1 MSSHSSHRLAL
12 ITGFLLCAQ
21 CASAFEEAIEP
32 LLTSTCFACHSDT
45 TLTPLNIK
53 EVSFDLT
60 DAETYRTWKRI
71 YDRLERGQM
80 PPPPMAESE
89 AIRQMIDA
97 ALPPMKEALVAA
109 NQALRGDNRMA
120 LRRLTRLEYA
130 YTLRD
135 LLHIDE
141 EVAIELSSALP
152 AEADTGG
159 FDTVA
164 ARQGISALHVRSY
177 LQTADDALE
186 EAILVGARP
195 PTKTFKI
202 DYAKSPYLNRMS
214 EAKIL
219 GGGVTKMV
227 DDAAVMFFDSG
238 STYLMHSDSEG
249 FRVKVP
255 GRYQITADA
264 YPYQADTPVTL
275 MLFRGTKQGVTASLD
290 DLIGS
295 FDLLDRDGRVVEVTT
310 YLGSGQLIS
319 PSLAEVDRP
328 QGDYVNYFAPDQNV
342 KTYAGEGIAMRSI
355 TIEGPLID
363 QWPPQS
369 TRDLLIGIDFDE
381 NGEVKLT
388 KSAYEHVYDIV
399 DRFATL
405 AFRRPLA
412 AQEVEAFANLARPA
426 LADERPFLDAVKVP
440 LRAILSAPP
449 FLYQGGDTQL
459 DDFGFA
465 SRLSYFLWRSMPDEE
480 LFEAARKGRLG
491 DPRTLS
497 AQIDRMLDDPKHQRF
512 VKDFAGQAFR
522 LYELKSTSPDGQLYP
537 EYDERLG
544 QAMEFETHMFLEELI
559 AQNMG
564 LGNLIDSD
572 FTFLNRRL
580 AEHYDVPE
588 VAGQHMRKVTL
599 PADSVR
605 GGLLTQASVHK
616 ITANGTTTSPVPR
629 GNFVLTNVL
638 GRPSPP
644 PPANVS
650 GLEPDT
656 RGTTTIR
663 EQLTAHR
670 ANPTCAGCHR
680 TIDPPGFALES
691 FDPIGGYRDDY
702 RKAATVNF
710 YPTYDKGLPVDPSGV
725 TPEGWSFGGIEEYK
739 NILLE
744 YELKHIARHITSQRV
759 VFGTG
764 ADVDFADRDAVDEI
778 VSVLSEQGYP
788 MRTMIHEVAQSD
800 LFRRR

>member
-1 MSSHSSHRLAL
+1 
-12 ITGFLLCAQ
+12 
-21 CASAFEEAIEP
+21 
-32 LLTSTCFACHSDT
+32 
-45 TLTPLNIK
+45 LNIK

-255 GRYQITADA
+255 GRYQITANA

-691 FDPIGGYRDDY
+691 FDPIGGYRNDY
-702 RKAATVNF
+702 RKAATVNL

-744 YELKHIARHITSQRV
+744 YELKHIARHITSQLV